1 MSSGNAG
8 SRTDIPGSGKI
19 LVQRASCVRAR
30 QHRPGHDADNG
41 RPPVLPR
48 ADWLSRIDALQPV
61 RRAWR
66 IGWQPAR
73 TPARG
78 SCRLRPT
85 LSRQSRNRRVL
96 FDEFALLQLRPEL
109 RRDLDLHTAVVSDNL
124 LLAGGADNQGRGDI
138 RRCGEL
144 QRRRPEIDAVPS
156 RYLTQ
161 LLALFDDRL
170 RHLVVF
176 LAIIVP
182 LTAACEVGVERRT

>member
-109 RRDLDLHTAVVSDNL
+109 RPDLDLHGAAVRDNL
-124 LLAGGADNQGRGDI
+124 LLPGGADNQGRGDV

-144 QRRRPEIDAVPS
+144 QRRRPQIDAVPF
-156 RYLTQ
+156 RYLAQ
-161 LLALFDDRL
+161 AFALFYDRL
-170 RHLVVF
+170 RDPVVF
-176 LAIIVP
+176 PDVLEA
-182 LTAACEVGVERRT
+182 L